1 MFYKGVEMNKKLENL
16 KWSNSFVT
24 HLGCIKSCLDYLD
37 KDVSYT
43 WLYGAMGHAFIINI
57 CKNGL

>member
-1 MFYKGVEMNKKLENL
+1 MNKKLESL

-24 HLGCIKSCLDYLD
+24 HLGCIKSCLDYLG